1 MPLQKLLLKP
11 GVNRE
16 NTRYTNEG
24 GWYESDKVRFRQ
36 GTPEK
41 IGGWQRISANTFL
54 GVCRSLWNWVTLAGQ
69 NLLGIGTSVK
79 FYIENGG
86 AYYDITPI
94 RTENTLTNPFTT
106 DTTTNSGGYTTVTVT
121 ATPGFANGDYVTFYP
136 TVSSLASVVIT
147 GTAGQFSCTATT
159 LVVGQAITITGTL
172 AGTGSITGYT
182 SPTNYYIIATNG
194 TTTFTLSATYSGTA
208 ITTTAGTP
216 TGLTYSLI
224 PTVGGVSIFGEYQLT
239 YLSSSTYTIRVLGTA
254 SSSTTGGGTVYA
266 VYQVTTGSV
275 TYIPSDGWGA
285 GTWGGGAWGVG
296 SVVPVADAG
305 IRIWN
310 QLNWGQNLVY
320 GPRGF
325 PLYYWDATVG
335 YQNTEISMTI
345 ASPCVVTCSLGLAD
359 GTPITLS
366 TTGALPTGLLPGTT
380 YYVKYLSSSTFN
392 LATSATAS
400 GTLSG
405 VAITGTAGQ
414 FSCTASSIPLAVGQ
428 SLTIS
433 GTYGGTGSITGY
445 TNPTKYYII
454 AVNSTSTTFT
464 LSTTAGGSGVTTT
477 AGTPTGL
484 TYTLSTT
491 INTSGTQTGTPY
503 ISPRGV
509 LLSSLAGSDGYAPL
523 YQNTFTVSDASRFL
537 IVFGTNDYGST
548 VLDPMLIRWSDQ
560 ESLTTW
566 YPSITNQAGSARL
579 SHGSEIVTTLQS
591 RQEILVWTDSS
602 LYSLQYLGPPYVW
615 SSQILAD
622 NVSIIG
628 PNAAVMASG
637 VSYWMGVDKFYKY
650 DGRVQTLRCDLRQY
664 IYSDINLQESGQVFG
679 STNEGFNEAWFFY
692 CSSNSSA
699 IDRYVIYNYTE
710 DIWQYG
716 TMARTAWLDTGLRN
730 YPIAAT
736 YSYNIVQHE
745 YGVDNNETAATL
757 PIEASITSSQ
767 YDIGDGHNFAFV
779 YRMIPDLTFRGSTGG
794 TTPAVT
800 MYLQGLNNSGSGITQ
815 SGNAGV
821 TYNGTAPSVINVDE
835 YTGQV
840 YIRIRGRQMQMKI
853 TSNTIGT
860 QWQLGAPRIDM
871 RPDGRR

>member
-54 GVCRSLWNWVTLAGQ
+54 GICRSLWNWVTLAGQ
-69 NLLGIGTSVK
+69 NLLGVGTSSK

-106 DTTTNSGGYTTVTVT
+106 NTATNSGGYTTVTVT
-121 ATPGFANGDYVTFYP
+121 ATPGFAAGDYVTFY
-136 TVSSLASVVIT
+136 
-147 GTAGQFSCTATT
+147 G
-159 LVVGQAITITGTL
+159 
-172 AGTGSITGYT
+172 GSD
-182 SPTNYYIIATNG
+182 
-194 TTTFTLSATYSGTA
+194 
-208 ITTTAGTP
+208 
-216 TGLTYSLI
+216 
-224 PTVGGVSIFGEYQLT
+224 VGGVRVLGEYQLT
-239 YLSSSTYTIRVLGTA
+239 FLSSSTYTIRVAGSA

-266 VYQVTTGSV
+266 VYQITTGSA
-275 TYIPSDGWGA
+275 TYVPSDGWGA
-285 GTWGGGAWGVG
+285 STWGTPPVVALPSTVGTWGYGRTV
-296 SVVPVADAG
+296 SPADAG

-310 QLNWGQNLVY
+310 QVNWGQNLVY

-325 PLYYWDATVG
+325 PLYYWDATTG
-335 YQNTEISMTI
+335 YQDVAITMTI
-345 ASPCVVTCSLGLAD
+345 ASPCVVTSSSVVFAD
-359 GTPITLS
+359 LTPITF
-366 TTGALPTGLLPGTT
+366 TTTDALPTGLLPGTT
-380 YYVKYLSSSTFN
+380 YYVRYVSSSTFN
-392 LATSATAS
+392 LSA
-400 GTLSG
+400 
-405 VAITGTAGQ
+405 
-414 FSCTASSIPLAVGQ
+414 
-428 SLTIS
+428 
-433 GTYGGTGSITGY
+433 
-445 TNPTKYYII
+445 
-454 AVNSTSTTFT
+454 
-464 LSTTAGGSGVTTT
+464 
-477 AGTPTGL
+477 TPTGAL
-484 TYTLSTT
+484 
-491 INTSGTQTGTPY
+491 INTTGTQSGTQAV
-503 ISPRGV
+503 SPRGI
-509 LLSSLAGSDGYAPL
+509 LLSSLAGSDGYCPL

-537 IVFGTNDYGST
+537 LVFGTNDYGST

-566 YPSITNQAGSARL
+566 LPSITNQAGSVRL

-622 NVSIIG
+622 NISIIG
-628 PNAAVMASG
+628 PNAAAMASG
-637 VSYWMGVDKFYKY
+637 ISYWMGVDKFYKY

-664 IYSDINLQESGQVFG
+664 IYSDINLQQSDQVFG
-679 STNEGFNEAWFFY
+679 STNEGFNEVWFFY
-692 CSSNSSA
+692 CSSGSNT
-699 IDRYVIYNYTE
+699 IDKYVVYNYTE
-710 DIWQYG
+710 DLWQYG
-716 TMARTAWLDTGLRN
+716 TMGRTAWLDTGLRN
-730 YPIAAT
+730 YPLAAT

-745 YGVDNNETAATL
+745 YGVDDNETATTL
-757 PIEASITSSQ
+757 PIAASIVSSQ

-800 MYLQGLNNSGSGITQ
+800 MYLQGLNSSGSGITQ

-821 TYNGTAPSVINVDE
+821 TYSGTAPSVINVDE

-840 YIRIRGRQMQMKI
+840 YIRIRGRQMQMQI

-860 QWQLGAPRIDM
+860 QWQLGAPRIDI

>member
-1 MPLQKLLLKP
+1 MPLHKLALKP

-41 IGGWQRISANTFL
+41 IGGWQRISGATFL
-54 GVCRSLWNWVTLAGQ
+54 GLCRSLWNWITLAGQ
-69 NLLGIGTSVK
+69 NLLGIGTNLK

-94 RTENTLTNPFTT
+94 RVEHTLTNPFTT
-106 DTTTNSGGYTTVTVT
+106 DGTTTVLVTD
-121 ATPGFANGDYVTFYP
+121 AAHGALNGDYVTFYGGSA
-136 TVSSLASVVIT
+136 VGGQNILGQYQIT
-147 GTAGQFSCTATT
+147 LRNIDTYY
-159 LVVGQAITITGTL
+159 ITIS
-172 AGTGSITGYT
+172 AA
-182 SPTNYYIIATNG
+182 AT
-194 TTTFTLSATYSGTA
+194 AA
-208 ITTTAGTP
+208 
-216 TGLTYSLI
+216 
-224 PTVGGVSIFGEYQLT
+224 
-239 YLSSSTYTIRVLGTA
+239 
-254 SSSTTGGGTVYA
+254 TGGGTVYA
-266 VYQVTTGSV
+266 VYQVNTG
-275 TYIPSDGWGA
+275 PSYAVPLTGWGA
-285 GTWGGGAWGVG
+285 STWGTPPVVSPPSTVGTWGFGAA
-296 SVVPVADAG
+296 SSDAL
-305 IRIWN
+305 RIWN
-310 QLNWGQNLVY
+310 QINWGQNLVY
-320 GPRGF
+320 GPRGGAI
-325 PLYYWDATVG
+325 YYWDATVG
-335 YQNTEISMTI
+335 YQATIVSISNAT
-345 ASPCVVTCSLGLAD
+345 PCVVTCSLSLAD
-359 GTPITLS
+359 LTPITFA
-366 TTGALPTGLLPGTT
+366 TTDALPTSLLPGVT
-380 YYVKYLSSSTFN
+380 YYTKYLTTSTFN
-392 LATSATAS
+392 IATSTTAS
-400 GTLSG
+400 VAVSG
-405 VAITGTAGQ
+405 VAITGIAGQ
-414 FSCTASSIPLAVGQ
+414 FSCTASSVALVVGQ

-454 AVNSTSTTFT
+454 TTNGSTTFT
-464 LSTTAGGSGVTTT
+464 LSTTAGGAGVTTT

-491 INTSGTQTGTPY
+491 INTSSAGSGTQT

-509 LLSSLAGSDGYAPL
+509 LLSSLAGSDGYCPL

-566 YPSITNQAGSARL
+566 YPSVTNQAGSVRL
-579 SHGSEIVTTLQS
+579 SHGSEIITTLQS

-615 SSQILAD
+615 STQILAD
-622 NVSIIG
+622 NISIIG
-628 PNAAVMASG
+628 PNAAAMASG

-650 DGRVQTLRCDLRQY
+650 DGRVQTLRCDLLRY
-664 IYSDINLQESGQVFG
+664 IYSDINLQQSDQVFG
-679 STNEGFNEAWFFY
+679 STNEGFTEVWWFY
-692 CSSNSSA
+692 CSSSSNI
-699 IDRYVIYNYTE
+699 IDRYAVYNYTE
-710 DIWQYG
+710 DVWQYG
-716 TMARTAWLDTGLRN
+716 TMGRTAWLDTGLRN

-745 YGVDNNETAATL
+745 YGVDNNETATTL
-757 PIEASITSSQ
+757 PIEATITSSQ

-779 YRMIPDLTFRGSTGG
+779 YRMIPDLTFRGSTAG

-821 TYNGTAPSVINVDE
+821 TYNGTAPSVINVDA
-835 YTGQV
+835 YTGQI
-840 YIRIRGRQMQMKI
+840 YIRIRGRQMQMQI

-860 QWQLGAPRIDM
+860 QWQLGAPRIDL